1 MSIAVKL
8 IRKFNI
14 GKEFNLSVEKY
25 KEEVMQKEQKKCKRK
40 KEEMVNL
47 VKPSQTLSLSFDIPV
62 QDKFIWS
69 ERAIDFNIN
78 STKEKINFSIENLNL
93 MTIERSY
100 SKLKAIKIKGLLN
113 NNSNQSKHK
122 LTIENII
129 LFSYINASPPKKQ
142 NLSIDTTQY
151 KKFNN
156 TYTEPSTHKNQLFN
170 YLPKISKHS
179 SPIANSRNL
188 NFTFNNTMN
197 INQEMLQLN
206 AQYETM
212 KKDLI
217 ELNPILKVNSS
228 LREQFFINVSEGKEE
243 KYIFIKNLYN
253 IINDNIL
260 FTKPTSKY
268 KFKNVPVPNMSLH
281 AHLHQSSN
289 KQKINRQIVN
299 NFNGIRKMT
308 KSASGTNIK
317 RNGLNFLEGVNI
329 K

>member
-1 MSIAVKL
+1 MSSAVKL
-8 IRKFNI
+8 MSKYNI
-14 GKEFNLSVEKY
+14 GKDFSFSVEKY
-25 KEEVMQKEQKKCKRK
+25 KEEVMQKEQKEINKK
-40 KEEMVNL
+40 KEEFAIL
-47 VKPSQTLSLSFDIPV
+47 IKPSDTVFLSYEIPI

-69 ERAIDFNIN
+69 ERAIELNIN
-78 STKEKINFSIENLNL
+78 STKEINSFSIENLNI

-113 NNSNQSKHK
+113 NNNNQSKQK
-122 LTIENII
+122 LTIENTI
-129 LFSYINASPPKKQ
+129 LFSYTNASPFKKKD
-142 NLSIDTTQY
+142 LTSKAQY

-156 TYTEPSTHKNQLFN
+156 TFTEPSTHKNQLFN

-179 SPIANSRNL
+179 SPMANSRNL
-188 NFTFNNTMN
+188 NFTFTNT

-206 AQYETM
+206 VQYESM
-212 KKDLI
+212 KRDLI

-253 IINDNIL
+253 IINDNPL
-260 FTKPTSKY
+260 FTKPKN
-268 KFKNVPVPNMSLH
+268 KFKNVPVPNMTLN

-289 KQKINRQIVN
+289 KQKINRQ

-308 KSASGTNIK
+308 KSASGSHIK

>member
-1 MSIAVKL
+1 
-8 IRKFNI
+8 
-14 GKEFNLSVEKY
+14 
-25 KEEVMQKEQKKCKRK
+25 
-40 KEEMVNL
+40 
-47 VKPSQTLSLSFDIPV
+47 
-62 QDKFIWS
+62 
-69 ERAIDFNIN
+69 
-78 STKEKINFSIENLNL
+78 

-113 NNSNQSKHK
+113 NNNNQSKQK
-122 LTIENII
+122 LTIENTI
-129 LFSYINASPPKKQ
+129 LFSYTNASPFKKKD
-142 NLSIDTTQY
+142 LTSKAQY

-156 TYTEPSTHKNQLFN
+156 TFTEPSTHKNQLFN

-179 SPIANSRNL
+179 SPMANSRNL
-188 NFTFNNTMN
+188 NFTFTNT

-206 AQYETM
+206 VQYESM
-212 KKDLI
+212 KRDLI

-253 IINDNIL
+253 IINDNPL
-260 FTKPTSKY
+260 FTKPKN
-268 KFKNVPVPNMSLH
+268 KFKNVPVPNMTLN

-289 KQKINRQIVN
+289 KQKINRQ

-308 KSASGTNIK
+308 KSASGRHIK